1 MSSAMDRHLLYL
13 INPISGSRTKSGLQD
28 LIETKT
34 RAAGL
39 KYTIQHSV
47 ANANYSHLH
56 PFIEGEKVTD
66 IVIAGGDGT
75 VNGALNHF
83 QNFDLSFGI
92 IPCGSGNGLAFGA
105 GIPKQ
110 WDGALDV
117 IFRGNAMSTDAFLIN
132 GSFACMLC
140 GLGFDAHVA
149 HQFANDPSRGLST
162 YIKKTL
168 AHFFTAK
175 AYPFTIRSGEEELQ
189 TEALFISIANS
200 NQFGN
205 HFTIAPHASLKDG
218 LLDIVIV
225 AKQTKLSML
234 LQTIRQVRGFNQLHT
249 AKIGNSKAA
258 VLYFQTEA
266 LHIENP
272 ASAPLHIDGDPA
284 PTAATFEIK
293 ILKDCFRLIYP

>member
-1 MSSAMDRHLLYL
+1 MDRHLLYL
-13 INPISGSRTKSGLQD
+13 INPISGSRTKGGLQH
-28 LIETKT
+28 LIEAKT

-39 KYTIQHSV
+39 KYTVQHSV
-47 ANANYSHLH
+47 ADANYSHLH
-56 PFIEGEKVTD
+56 AFIKEEKVTD
-66 IVIAGGDGT
+66 IIIAGGDGT
-75 VNGALNHF
+75 INGTLNHF
-83 QNFDLSFGI
+83 KDSNLHFGI

-110 WDGALDV
+110 WEGALDV
-117 IFRGNAMSTDAFLIN
+117 IFRGKVMLTDAFQIN
-132 GSFACMLC
+132 GRFACMLC

-168 AHFFTAK
+168 SHFFTAK
-175 AYPFTIRSGEEELQ
+175 AYPFTIRSGDEQLQ
-189 TEALFISIANS
+189 TDALFISIANS

-205 HFTIAPHASLKDG
+205 HFTIAPKASLKDG

-234 LQTIRQVRGFNQLHT
+234 LQTIRQVRGFNQLYT
-249 AKIGNSKAA
+249 AKIGDSKAA
-258 VLYFQTEA
+258 VLYFQTES

-272 ASAPLHIDGDPA
+272 SAAPLHIDGDPA
-284 PTAATFEIK
+284 PTASAFDIK

>member
-1 MSSAMDRHLLYL
+1 MDRHLLYL
-13 INPISGSRTKSGLQD
+13 INPISGSQTKSRLRE
-28 LIETKT
+28 LIETRT

-47 ANANYSHLH
+47 ANADYGHLH
-56 PFIEGEKVTD
+56 GFIKVEKVTD

-75 VNGALNHF
+75 VNGTLDHF
-83 QNFDLSFGI
+83 KNFNLQFGI

-110 WDGALDV
+110 WEGALEV
-117 IFRGNAMSTDAFLIN
+117 IFRGNALPTDAFEIN
-132 GSFACMLC
+132 GRFACMLC

-162 YIKKTL
+162 YVKKTL

-175 AYPFTIRSGEEELQ
+175 AYPFTIRSSGEELQ
-189 TEALFISIANS
+189 TEAFFISIANS

-205 HFTIAPHASLKDG
+205 HFTIAPRASLKDG

-225 AKQTKLSML
+225 ARQTKLSML
-234 LQTIRQVRGFNQLHT
+234 LQTIRQVRGFNRLHT
-249 AKIGNSKAA
+249 AKIGDSKAA
-258 VLYFQTEA
+258 VVYFQTAA
-266 LHIENP
+266 LQIENP

-284 PTAATFEIK
+284 VTAAAFEIN